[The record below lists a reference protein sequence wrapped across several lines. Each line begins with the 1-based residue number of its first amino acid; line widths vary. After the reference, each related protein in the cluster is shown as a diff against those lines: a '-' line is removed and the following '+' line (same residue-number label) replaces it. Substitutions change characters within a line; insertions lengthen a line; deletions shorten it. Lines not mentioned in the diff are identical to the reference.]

1 MTAVRVHID
10 HANKRLYWRELFYA
24 SECKVSALTPV
35 LKDYPSD
42 YVFCDHNP
50 AHIMELVD
58 ADINAYRAN
67 KKIQLEERVK
77 ILRQYDLY
85 IHEDS

>member
-1 MTAVRVHID
+1 
-10 HANKRLYWRELFYA
+10 
-24 SECKVSALTPV
+24 
-35 LKDYPSD
+35 
-42 YVFCDHNP
+42 
-50 AHIMELVD
+50 MELVD

-85 IHEDS
+85 IHEDSQNLINEADAWKYQERNGIVIPYPDQKCEDHGMDAGAYGTISLIR